1 MNGVQDPGT
10 TLTRVDASVPA
21 SGAALK
27 AGLFPQPAPE
37 ILDRLEAAGAKLRR
51 DGALLRAGPAAALSD
66 ALRDEIR
73 ANKDQL
79 LAEID
84 RRTAFV
90 DDLLAVF
97 DGATLA
103 RRSLL

>member
-1 MNGVQDPGT
+1 M
-10 TLTRVDASVPA
+10 
-21 SGAALK
+21 K
-27 AGLFPQPAPE
+27 AGPFPKPAPE
-37 ILDRLEAAGAKLRR
+37 ILDRLEAAGAMLRR
-51 DGALLRAGPAAALSD
+51 DGVLLRAGPPAALSQ

-73 ANKDQL
+73 ANKGEL

-97 DGATLA
+97 EGATLA
-103 RRSLL
+103 RRSPL